1 VKPHRA
7 HDFPMFFPL
16 TLRNDNI
23 FSDMLNLDL
32 QISRILILYWSF
44 D

>member
-7 HDFPMFFPL
+7 HDFPMFFPTL

-23 FSDMLNLDL
+23 LSDMLNLDL
-32 QISRILILYWSF
+32 
-44 D
+44 